1 MSIGILVEVL
11 YNRDMPKRVK
21 KPTIPLPEAVKVTEE
36 NPRVRT
42 SEEIRAEKKKRFLE
56 YFADVPVQK
65 IGASYIGVSEDTII
79 DWKKADSNFA
89 NQIDFLQGEWI
100 RKNIKE
106 VKSKEWLLERLFRQH
121 FSERKEITG
130 ADGKDLLPRP
140 IMGGASKNVSDN
152 NNISEDSKPQQ
163 EN

>member
-1 MSIGILVEVL
+1 MS
-11 YNRDMPKRVK
+11 KKVK
-21 KPTIPLPEAVKVTEE
+21 KPTIPLPELKKIKPAVQI
-36 NPRVRT
+36 VRT
-42 SEEIRAEKKKRFLE
+42 TEEIRADKKKRFLE

-65 IGASYIGVSEDTII
+65 IAASYIGVDEDTILN
-79 DWKKADSNFA
+79 WKKADSVFSD
-89 NQIDFLQGEWI
+89 QIEFLQGEWI
-100 RKNIKE
+100 RQNVKE

-130 ADGKDLLPRP
+130 ADGKDLLPTP
-140 IMGGASKNVSDN
+140 IMGGKSKNVPSN

>member
-1 MSIGILVEVL
+1 MSIGILVDIL
-11 YNRDMPKRVK
+11 YNVFMPKKVK
-21 KPTIPLPEAVKVTEE
+21 KPTIPLPEVKKDITVVQK
-36 NPRVRT
+36 VRT
-42 SEEIRAEKKKRFLE
+42 SEEIRADKKRKFLE

-79 DWKKADSNFA
+79 DWKKADSDFA

-130 ADGKDLLPRP
+130 ADGKDLLPTP
-140 IMGGASKNVSDN
+140 LLGGKSKTE
-152 NNISEDSKPQQ
+152 SEEIKDI
-163 EN
+163 E

>member
-11 YNRDMPKRVK
+11 YNVVMSKKVK
-21 KPTIPLPEAVKVTEE
+21 KPTIPLPEIKKDL
-36 NPRVRT
+36 P
-42 SEEIRAEKKKRFLE
+42 EKKKVKTVDEIREEKKKIFLE
-56 YFADVPVQK
+56 YYADVPVQK
-65 IGASYIGVSEDTII
+65 IAASYINTSEETII
-79 DWKKADSNFA
+79 RWKKEDIDFA
-89 NQIDFLQGEWI
+89 NQIEFLGGEWI
-100 RKNIKE
+100 RRNVKE

-130 ADGKDLLPRP
+130 ADGKDLLPTP
-140 IMGGASKNVSDN
+140 IMGGKSKNVPSN

>member
-1 MSIGILVEVL
+1 MSIGILVDIL
-11 YNRDMPKRVK
+11 YNVGMPKRVK
-21 KPTIPLPEAVKVTEE
+21 KPTIPLPELKEIKPAVQVVRTTEE
-36 NPRVRT
+36 
-42 SEEIRAEKKKRFLE
+42 IKADKKRRFLE

-79 DWKKADSNFA
+79 DWKKADPNFA
-89 NQIDFLQGEWI
+89 NQIEFLQGEWI
-100 RKNIKE
+100 RRNVKE

-130 ADGKDLLPRP
+130 ADGKDLLPTP
-140 IMGGASKNVSDN
+140 IMGGKSKNVPSN
-152 NNISEDSKPQQ
+152 NNISEDSQPQQ